1 MLFGAG
7 TFADGAVESGVRFY
21 HKQKEHYLD
30 EHLFGLLM
38 LVTVGSCNAAEQM
51 KVVDLYTMCTSSK
64 PTDKT
69 ACTFYILGVFEGAG
83 LVASTVKDKA
93 GTFRDVKEKPFCV
106 PEEMTSTAMELTV
119 KMKMGEDL
127 AVFP

>member
-1 MLFGAG
+1 M
-7 TFADGAVESGVRFY
+7 R
-21 HKQKEHYLD
+21 
-30 EHLFGLLM
+30 HLFGLLM

-51 KVVDLYTMCTSSK
+51 KVVDLYTMCTSSN

-83 LVASTVKDKA
+83 LVASTEKDKA

-127 AVFP
+127 AVFPQDRELPAVSFVVGIITHGFPCQKTK